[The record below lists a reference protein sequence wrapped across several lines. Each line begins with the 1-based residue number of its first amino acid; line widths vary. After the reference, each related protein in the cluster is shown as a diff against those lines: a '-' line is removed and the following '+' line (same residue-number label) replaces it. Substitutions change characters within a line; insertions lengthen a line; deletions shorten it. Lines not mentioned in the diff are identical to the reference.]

1 MTKDT
6 NEERQIVKPRV
17 NDILLG
23 RGGSSIHNDA
33 NVRYR
38 TMVRSHKK
46 AYQTYTRHQKT
57 TLAESLVENWRK
69 ENDPPGRFLELDAKT
84 STWYCISEK
93 SARRKTSQLLREG
106 APKIRRQLKEESLAA
121 AAAAPM
127 TPKPAPRRTPMGSVV
142 RTPSPAFNAVPAA
155 PPRKN
160 LPRGPIQRVS
170 LSKQAKAKLNNNN
183 KSNTKAK
190 TTLNLSS
197 PSPVPVAPSPAL
209 GPRTPSRPY
218 VAPTTRPPLMPHA
231 PRMATPSPQMF
242 TPPPPHNH
250 NRENWAPQQHHKWQ
264 QPWSS
269 PRPYYNPAPYHSYY
283 APPAAAPVPVATPTP
298 VKPQHRRG
306 ALAPVPLQPKP
317 VLVER
322 SSSLDNIPM
331 TKPPIAERKPSAP
344 SPESVLDFVELC
356 ADVNINS
363 WDEDEEVPAGD
374 VVSLGSVEPTAVLN
388 DIDDEAL
395 HIPLLSPPQLERESS
410 SILDM
415 PTCPPS
421 PPRLE
426 FRKDSHPSYLDTLQ
440 TFSFDSF
447 DRMDSLV
454 HSENL
459 GDSTIDILNELD
471 KEMEADLLLRPCHS
485 L

>member
-1 MTKDT
+1 MKKDT

-57 TLAESLVENWRK
+57 TLAESLVENWKK

-84 STWYCISEK
+84 SSWYCISEK

-121 AAAAPM
+121 QAAAGVAAPM
-127 TPKPAPRRTPMGSVV
+127 TPKPAPRAPMPAAVT
-142 RTPSPAFNAVPAA
+142 RTPSPAFNAVPTA
-155 PPRKN
+155 PLRKTV
-160 LPRGPIQRVS
+160 PRGPPSQRVS
-170 LSKQAKAKLNNNN
+170 LSKQAKAKLNNKNN
-183 KSNTKAK
+183 STKAK
-190 TTLNLSS
+190 TTLS
-197 PSPVPVAPSPAL
+197 PSPVPSPAL

-218 VAPTTRPPLMPHA
+218 VAPTTRPPLMPQA

-242 TPPPPHNH
+242 TPPPSHHNH
-250 NRENWAPQQHHKWQ
+250 NRENWPVPAQQQHHKW

-269 PRPYYNPAPYHSYY
+269 PRPYYNPTPYPSYY
-283 APPAAAPVPVATPTP
+283 TAATTAPVPACTPTP
-298 VKPQHRRG
+298 VK
-306 ALAPVPLQPKP
+306 APAARTAPAPIPIQPKP

-322 SSSLDNIPM
+322 SSSLDNIPT
-331 TKPPIAERKPSAP
+331 TKPPLVERKPSAP
-344 SPESVLDFVELC
+344 SPESVLDFYELC
-356 ADVNINS
+356 ANVNIHS
-363 WDEDEEVPAGD
+363 WEEDEDDAGD
-374 VVSLGSVEPTAVLN
+374 VVSLGSVEPTVLT

-395 HIPLLSPPQLERESS
+395 HIPLLSPPQLERECSTA
-410 SILDM
+410 ITTMDA
-415 PTCPPS
+415 PPS

-440 TFSFDSF
+440 AFSFDSF

-454 HSENL
+454 HSEDL